1 MKVPRPFQT
10 AGSLAAAMS
19 GCQATVVPAQATA
32 APAAAALTP
41 RVHATPRVRAR
52 GSGSG
57 HGAMGRRV
65 TAPVRAALALLAV
78 LALGTAAPAAH
89 AQQILESSRASVQSP
104 DGRLLLD
111 VYQRQQADGK
121 RRLYYQLAY
130 KGRPVVRESL
140 LELQLDNHL
149 SESAM
154 ALQVDRHERWFEN
167 LAVEKTERAA
177 VRSSWR
183 PVAGERAQVQD
194 HYNALTVRMVK
205 DDNPNY
211 RMALEVRAYDQ
222 GVALRYAFP
231 EHPQGSYYRITHEDT
246 EFALPAGTKAWFHG
260 WAQAPYRLL
269 PLANWPDASERPLT
283 LELPNGLHA
292 ALLEAQ
298 MVDYARG
305 KFRLSPDKPDT
316 IVTAMHEGAD
326 LISPFATPWRG
337 IMVAESAPALA
348 NNADFILNLNEPSRI
363 QDASWVKPGK
373 IMRVMRQTTADARAN
388 IDFAARH
395 GLQYILFDWKWY
407 GPAFSFSSDASKV
420 AIPDFDLPA
429 IIEYGKQKGIG
440 VWLYVN
446 QQALLMQ
453 SDTLFQTY
461 RKWGVKGVKFGFVQV
476 GSHRWTTW
484 VEKAIQQAADAGLM
498 VNIHDDWRPTGEQ
511 RTWPNLLTSEG
522 IRGNEEMPDATHN
535 TVLPF
540 TRFLAGAADYTL
552 CYYDARIKTTHAHQ
566 LALAAV
572 YFSPLQT
579 MYWYDRPDM
588 SADEPELEFWDRI
601 PTTFDDSRVLQG
613 QPGQFAVTARRKGDQ
628 WFVGAITGNE
638 GRQLRIPL
646 DFLDKGRRYQAR
658 VYHDD
663 PQAPTRTKVGIR
675 TLTVDAGTVLDAS
688 LLPSGGQAIWLRPV
702 TNNPSSS
709 RTTP

>member
-1 MKVPRPFQT
+1 MNALSRFIRAAAGLAARSRSQSRPQSRPRPR
-10 AGSLAAAMS
+10 
-19 GCQATVVPAQATA
+19 ATVH
-32 APAAAALTP
+32 APAAL
-41 RVHATPRVRAR
+41 
-52 GSGSG
+52 
-57 HGAMGRRV
+57 
-65 TAPVRAALALLAV
+65 AALALLAAA
-78 LALGTAAPAAH
+78 ALGLAPAAR
-89 AQQILESSRASVQSP
+89 AQQILEASRASVRSP
-104 DGRLLLD
+104 DGRLQLE

-130 KGRPVVRESL
+130 QGQPVLRESL

-154 ALQVDRHERWFEN
+154 ALPLDRHERWFEN
-167 LAVEKTERAA
+167 LAVEQRELGQ
-177 VRSSWR
+177 VRDSWR
-183 PVAGERAQVQD
+183 PVAGERAQVRD
-194 HYNALTVRMVK
+194 HYNTLTLRLAK
-205 DDNPNY
+205 DDNPHY
-211 RMALEVRAYDQ
+211 RLALEVRAYDA
-222 GVALRYAFP
+222 GVALRFAFP
-231 EHPQGSYYRITHEDT
+231 EHPQGSYYRITREDT
-246 EFALPAGTKAWFHG
+246 EFALPAGTRAWFHG

-269 PLANWPDASERPLT
+269 PLAAWPDASERPLT
-283 LELPNGLHA
+283 LELPNGLYA

-298 MVDYARG
+298 MVDYART
-305 KFRLSPDKPDT
+305 KFRLSADKPDT

-348 NNADFILNLNEPSRI
+348 NNSDFILNLNAPARI
-363 QDASWVKPGK
+363 ADTAWIKPGK

-429 IIEYGKQKGIG
+429 IIAYGKQKGIG

-461 RKWGVKGVKFGFVQV
+461 RQWGVQGVKFGFVQV

-484 VEKAIQQAADAGLM
+484 IEKAIRQAAEAGLM

-552 CYYDARIKTTHAHQ
+552 CYYDARIKTSHAHQ
-566 LALAAV
+566 LALAAL

-601 PTTFDDSRVLQG
+601 PTTWDDSRVLQG
-613 QPGQFAVTARRKGDQ
+613 RPGEYAVTARRKGEE
-628 WFVGAITGNE
+628 WFLGAITGNE
-638 GRQLRIPL
+638 ARQLRIAL
-646 DFLDKGRRYQAR
+646 DFLAPGQRYQAR
-658 VYHDD
+658 IYYDD

-675 TLTVDAGTVLDAS
+675 DVAVDAGTVLDAS

-702 TNNPSSS
+702 STHTPPG